1 MHVSVVGNQDDSV
14 VVTVRGHLDVD
25 SATVLTTTLDQVL
38 DRPVPRVVIDL
49 SGVEFCD
56 SIGLSTF
63 VVGHNRAAADGG
75 WLRLASPPEFL
86 EQLLDTVGLAQRLGV
101 YATVGDAL
109 MSRQEL

>member
-25 SATVLTTTLDQVL
+25 SAPVLTTTLEQVL
-38 DRPVPRVVIDL
+38 DRPAPRVVVDL
-49 SGVEFCD
+49 SGVDFCD

-63 VVGHNRAAADGG
+63 VVGHNRAVAAGG
-75 WLRLASPPEFL
+75 WLRLADPPEFL